1 MSTNLSAAGGSAGEA
16 PGAATGGGAVGRV
29 ARRLAAGIVWLVLVV
44 AIATGAAGL
53 VSAIDHQP
61 GTAARPEL
69 TYVQDAE
76 VDAALDVAT
85 TDLEALVD
93 QVAALGVQARGALAA
108 LNGTEVATV
117 DAAIAEGSRLLDG
130 MLTQTSA
137 IRREL
142 VGVPYV
148 ARTDAAMLVSQARI
162 ARHAALVAA
171 LDATDGLQEAWV
183 RLTTGSVTAT
193 RLSALLA
200 RHDTEVTE
208 AAALGRNARYGDAID
223 RLDDALATIDEAR
236 TLRNQLANTVDV
248 TVLDSW
254 LDRIGDYDVALRDLY
269 VAFSRVGNRVTDELR
284 EAQAAE
290 LEARRALPSDTRA
303 MVVIM
308 AEIGRGGMNGAVVA
322 IEQARGRLADAIE
335 AAGG

>member
-1 MSTNLSAAGGSAGEA
+1 M
-16 PGAATGGGAVGRV
+16 
-29 ARRLAAGIVWLVLVV
+29 
-44 AIATGAAGL
+44 
-53 VSAIDHQP
+53 
-61 GTAARPEL
+61 
-69 TYVQDAE
+69 
-76 VDAALDVAT
+76 
-85 TDLEALVD
+85 
-93 QVAALGVQARGALAA
+93 
-108 LNGTEVATV
+108 
-117 DAAIAEGSRLLDG
+117 
-130 MLTQTSA
+130 
-137 IRREL
+137 
-142 VGVPYV
+142 
-148 ARTDAAMLVSQARI
+148 
-162 ARHAALVAA
+162 
-171 LDATDGLQEAWV
+171 
-183 RLTTGSVTAT
+183 
-193 RLSALLA
+193 
-200 RHDTEVTE
+200 
-208 AAALGRNARYGDAID
+208 ID